1 VLNDKSILITG
12 GTGSFGKAAVK
23 YILDNYKPK
32 RLIIFSRDELK
43 QFEMARI
50 FPDSTPDSPVRYFV
64 GDIRDR
70 DRMRKAFQ
78 GVDYVIHAAAL
89 KQVPSCE
96 YNPAEAVKTNIL
108 GTQNIIDVATSG
120 RIQKVI
126 FISTDKAVEPCN
138 LYGMT
143 KAVAEKLVVNA
154 NLSGNHTMFS
164 VVRYGNVMGSRGSVI
179 PYFKHLASTGNDIP
193 ITHPDMTRFWIT
205 LEEAV
210 RFVID
215 RLGDMIGGEIFVPRI
230 PSMSVVDLAEAIAPK
245 SNLTMIGIRPGEKI
259 YEKLISSNERRVSP
273 QTTHFIIYPE
283 YFIFTNDEKQK
294 KWSSES
300 FEYRSDNNARMLSV
314 EELQKAVQNIMEE

>member
-1 VLNDKSILITG
+1 MLNGKSILITG
-12 GTGSFGKAAVK
+12 GTGSFGKASVK
-23 YILDNYKPK
+23 YILDNYKPG
-32 RLIIFSRDELK
+32 RLIVFSRDELK

-70 DRMRKAFQ
+70 DRLRKAFQ

-120 RIQKVI
+120 RVQKMI
-126 FISTDKAVEPCN
+126 FLSTDKAVEPCN

-154 NLSGNHTMFS
+154 NLSGNHTKFS

-179 PYFKHLASTGNDIP
+179 PYFKQLSSQRKVIP
-193 ITHPDMTRFWIT
+193 ITHQDMTRFWIT

-210 RFVID
+210 KFVID
-215 RLGDMIGGEIFVPRI
+215 RLGDMEGGEIFVPKI
-230 PSMSVVDLAEAIAPK
+230 PSMGLLDLAKAIAPY
-245 SNLTMIGIRPGEKI
+245 NETNIVGIRPGEKI

-273 QTTHFIIYPE
+273 QSTHFIIYPE
-283 YFIFTNDEKQK
+283 YFIFTNDETQK

-300 FEYRSDNNARMLSV
+300 FEYRSDNNSKRLSV
-314 EELQKAVQNIMEE
+314 EALQEAVKQIKEE

>member
-1 VLNDKSILITG
+1 MLNDKSILITG

-245 SNLTMIGIRPGEKI
+245 SSLTMIGIRPGEKI